1 MDNKGQV
8 ILRKIPIDKLIDL
21 LVEMYNKGVDYI
33 DISGVP
39 GEDQDRMAIS
49 FTEEYMTK
57 EGGEAKKIDKGES
70 INIEDILQN
79 GKLSEED
86 LNDLI

>member
-8 ILRKIPIDKLIDL
+8 ILRKIPIDRLIDL

-39 GEDQDRMAIS
+39 GEEQDKMAIS

-57 EGGEAKKIDKGES
+57 EGGEAKQIIKDEF
-70 INIEDILQN
+70 DIADVLAN
-79 GKLSEED
+79 RKLSEED

>member
-1 MDNKGQV
+1 MDKKGEV

-39 GEDQDRMAIS
+39 GEDQDKMAIS

-57 EGGEAKKIDKGES
+57 EDGGEAKKLIKNDT
-70 INIEDILQN
+70 DIADLLSN
-79 GKLSEED
+79 RKLSEED